1 VKLLVIGKAD
11 EEMEQLRFLLRDIAN
26 IGFVEVDKAYYMNP
40 PPGLD
45 AILLTLPAAERWN
58 PDFRSRRAQ
67 VLSTS
72 EEDRKEGFPPFI
84 VTGVNLVQGEPE
96 DLPSQLRILL
106 ERALQAVE
114 ETNTIIECQISNL
127 GIWAMD
133 LTRCATTSQVSEM
146 LHSLLSPAS
155 DEAN

>member
-1 VKLLVIGKAD
+1 
-11 EEMEQLRFLLRDIAN
+11 
-26 IGFVEVDKAYYMNP
+26 MNP

-58 PDFRSRRAQ
+58 PDFRARRAQ

-84 VTGVNLVQGEPE
+84 VTGVNLVPGEPE

-106 ERALQAVE
+106 ERGFQAVE
-114 ETNTIIECQISNL
+114 EINNTSERQIGRL

-133 LTRCATTSQVSEM
+133 LTRCATTSQVSEI
-146 LHSLLSPAS
+146 LHFLLSAAI